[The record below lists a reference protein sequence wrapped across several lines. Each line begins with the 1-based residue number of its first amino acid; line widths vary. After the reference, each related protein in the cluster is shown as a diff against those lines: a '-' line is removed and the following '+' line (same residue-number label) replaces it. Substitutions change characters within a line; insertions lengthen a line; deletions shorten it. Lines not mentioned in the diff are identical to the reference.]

1 MCKEDN
7 LFGGSLL
14 ISHIN
19 ETPITPQLIY
29 GSPKMSYPYK
39 KNSKEFLDNFI
50 ISGKILILK
59 TFRRQRKQKYFT
71 LLHF

>member
-50 ISGKILILK
+50 ISGNEI
-59 TFRRQRKQKYFT
+59 FQ
-71 LLHF
+71 